1 MRVPDWFKSLAEPIA
16 SQMVHASQA
25 YVDLK
30 SSLNDMSDALID
42 FTAPPQGEA
51 DELITQAARLV
62 APVLPANVNLVR
74 VGGANDGGYL
84 MADDF
89 DVVGAVSLG
98 VGPDVSWDQAIAARG
113 IAVAMF
119 DPTVRRPPEEVPQS
133 RFFRLGVRGN
143 LPSPRHETLQDL
155 IAMTGFPSE
164 GDLLLK
170 MDVEASEWESL
181 QEAPTSA
188 LQRFRQIVVE
198 FHGLAKLALKDRG
211 ADMLSVLEK
220 LNDSHVPI
228 HIHAN
233 NFGRLVRFDNYWF
246 PDAIEVSY
254 LRGDRADLD
263 ARPASLPSTLDAPC
277 DQRVSDISLRHL
289 ASLPPRRPDCDEIAN
304 ADPQN

>member
-1 MRVPDWFKSLAEPIA
+1 MRVPDWFKSLAEPVA
-16 SQMVHASQA
+16 SQMVYSSQA

-51 DELITQAARLV
+51 DERVVRAARMV
-62 APVLPANVNLVR
+62 APVLPTNVDLVR
-74 VGGANDGGYL
+74 VGGDNDGGYL

-98 VGPDVSWDQAIAARG
+98 VGPDVSWDKAISARG
-113 IAVAMF
+113 ITVAMF
-119 DPTVRRPPEEVPQS
+119 DPTVRRPPEQVSQS

-143 LPSPRHETLQDL
+143 SPLPRYETLENL
-155 IAMTGFPSE
+155 IRMTGFPSQ

-181 QEAPTSA
+181 QDAPTFA

-198 FHGLAKLALKDRG
+198 FHGLAELALNDRG

-220 LNDSHVPI
+220 LNNSHIPI
-228 HIHAN
+228 HVHAN
-233 NFGRLVRFDNYWF
+233 NYGRLVRFDSYWF

-277 DQRVSDISLRHL
+277 DRRVSDISLRNL
-289 ASLPPRRPDCDEIAN
+289 ASLPLRRREFEEIAN
-304 ADPQN
+304 ADPQD